1 MKAVSLTKI
10 DKLVEK
16 RTENTDY
23 GNVCSSCTIYVV
35 LVVIFLIISIGISCT
50 FVYFYWY
57 LKQDNVSI
65 TNVNSNT
72 EVATYSTHN

>member
-57 LKQDNVSI
+57 LKQDNVNI
-65 TNVNSNT
+65 THVNSNT
-72 EVATYSTHN
+72 EVVIYSTHN